1 MQLRATG
8 AATIP
13 APGRA
18 CLTHTHKHTHARAHT
33 PAGPSPRSHPT
44 ANRCPFP
51 DLFRGGRP
59 RWAHFF
65 FSGQEPQHRD
75 RSSIFRSNRC
85 RGWGRGKTDERAFE
99 LKSRERERERERE
112 RFETMGNV
120 KSKQAGP
127 SKKAL
132 TSCYKDCTA
141 LVKERKCAPIL
152 VRLAWWVVNRFWG
165 LRMPFR

>member
-1 MQLRATG
+1 MNSKQ
-8 AATIP
+8 
-13 APGRA
+13 
-18 CLTHTHKHTHARAHT
+18 
-33 PAGPSPRSHPT
+33 
-44 ANRCPFP
+44 
-51 DLFRGGRP
+51 
-59 RWAHFF
+59 
-65 FSGQEPQHRD
+65 
-75 RSSIFRSNRC
+75 
-85 RGWGRGKTDERAFE
+85 
-99 LKSRERERERERE
+99 RERERERERA